1 MANLKI
7 NIESKELVRVTNRL
21 ARAGRTA
28 LPNAVKGTLNSA
40 AFDVKKNTMPKS
52 VKKTFTEREKTF
64 FKSTSRVNMATGSR
78 IEDLKSV
85 VGFYAGQGKKETGR
99 ATKNLE
105 QQEEGGQIGGR
116 SFVPTDKARV
126 SNSANKSV
134 KTASRL
140 GKITGIE
147 NAEKV
152 KFINAS
158 KRPTAPIKPKKITK
172 KAAKSRQFTIAA
184 IRAKAKSDAEAYVLG
199 HEGKKG
205 VRMLYKIES
214 VSTDRKTG
222 KVVIK
227 KKAQYAYR
235 KNRKAGIKKTGFMKR
250 AANETHLNIGAI
262 YQKEAIRQ
270 LKKLNLM

>member
-1 MANLKI
+1 MASLKI
-7 NIESKELVRVTNRL
+7 NIESKELVKVTNRL

-85 VGFYAGQGKKETGR
+85 VGFYAGQGKKEAGR

-116 SFVPTDKARV
+116 SFVPTDKARI
-126 SNSANKSV
+126 SNSSGRPVKSNLRLTALKGVVNADKVRMQRVNKATGRMNRVANKKQQFV
-134 KTASRL
+134 R
-140 GKITGIE
+140 
-147 NAEKV
+147 
-152 KFINAS
+152 
-158 KRPTAPIKPKKITK
+158 
-172 KAAKSRQFTIAA
+172 AAF
-184 IRAKAKSDAEAYVLG
+184 KAKSLFGTNAYVLG
-199 HEGKKG
+199 NRCGDGNQTLSKINSITKNKRTGKLTIKRTAIYTYKKG
-205 VRMLYKIES
+205 RKI
-214 VSTDRKTG
+214 
-222 KVVIK
+222 KV
-227 KKAQYAYR
+227 AR
-235 KNRKAGIKKTGFMKR
+235 TNFMKR